1 MVKQSIKYR
10 IIKHGLFLNFVFLLL
25 VLCIFSSSFADEQD
39 DEFPWEIFYPGF
51 IKESIDED
59 KDGFTKEQGD
69 CNDSDPSINP
79 NANEICGDGI
89 DQDCDG
95 IDLTCPPCFNIAGDW
110 NASETVTITCCLGG
124 DCETNTFSGTDII
137 TIYQNECNI
146 SYNLYL
152 SGFGDFSRT
161 GTIDANNIQLSGIF
175 AVLQPQCTATKNNI
189 IVNGTVN
196 GDQINL
202 QGSGKINGTCYG
214 MGFSCTGGSTAIL
227 SRLGS
232 PPTSRS
238 MINNEPNIESAT
250 PSLLNNCIK
259 IFSIIGF

>member
-95 IDLTCPPCFNIAGDW
+95 IDLTCPPCFN
-110 NASETVTITCCLGG
+110 
-124 DCETNTFSGTDII
+124 
-137 TIYQNECNI
+137 
-146 SYNLYL
+146 
-152 SGFGDFSRT
+152 
-161 GTIDANNIQLSGIF
+161 
-175 AVLQPQCTATKNNI
+175 
-189 IVNGTVN
+189 
-196 GDQINL
+196 
-202 QGSGKINGTCYG
+202 
-214 MGFSCTGGSTAIL
+214 
-227 SRLGS
+227 
-232 PPTSRS
+232 PT
-238 MINNEPNIESAT
+238 
-250 PSLLNNCIK
+250 
-259 IFSIIGF
+259 